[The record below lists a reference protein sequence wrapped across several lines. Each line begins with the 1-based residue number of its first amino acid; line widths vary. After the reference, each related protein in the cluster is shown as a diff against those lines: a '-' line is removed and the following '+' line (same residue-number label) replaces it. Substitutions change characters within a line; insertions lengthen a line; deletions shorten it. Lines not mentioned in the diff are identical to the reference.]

1 MVEFGT
7 RLQALRKEKR
17 LTQAQVAQ
25 RLGLTKSVVSAYETG
40 LRYPSYDVLI
50 RLCGML
56 GVTTDYLLGVDD
68 ARTVRLDGLSEQE
81 AALITEMVEVLR
93 AAKGE

>member
-1 MVEFGT
+1 MTFGD
-7 RLQALRKEKR
+7 RLRQLRVEKR

-40 LRYPSYDVLI
+40 LRSPAYDVLI

-56 GVTTDYLLGVDD
+56 GVTTDYLLGVEDT
-68 ARTVRLDGLSEQE
+68 RTIRLDGLTDQE
-81 AALITEMVEVLR
+81 SALITEMVEVLR

>member
-1 MVEFGT
+1 MTLGE
-7 RLQALRKEKR
+7 RLRKLRTEKR
-17 LTQAQVAQ
+17 LTQGQVAD

-40 LRYPSYDVLI
+40 LRSPSYDVLI

-56 GVTTDYLLGVDD
+56 GVTADYLLGMDQSRAVS
-68 ARTVRLDGLSEQE
+68 LEGLTDQE
-81 AALITEMVEVLR
+81 SALITEMVEVLR